1 MNADPCGSGSTALV
15 TSNIRI
21 LDPNPQYLSS
31 SRSDY
36 LKVWTREWRKRIRST
51 ALICM
56 VSVSQFGSF
65 FVWLL
70 VCFSQYLCFLSSI
83 LFSFQFVSNYVS
95 GFFLVCLSCSFLH
108 VTERLR
114 LFQLVSHSF
123 QCLLSLSFSLCPT
136 CLSLCSALVS
146 FSLCLP
152 RFVRKLSF
160 FFPLHLSRY
169 FCLHRFTV
177 SLSARLSAPVILLCL
192 HLGELPWEVCPT
204 NRFHWTRQALFHRFS
219 QDKHICLLLLTKSGR
234 LSIATVKAIWSCEP

>member
-1 MNADPCGSGSTALV
+1 MEKKDQIHNTDLHGQCLSIWLFLCLV
-15 TSNIRI
+15 ACLFFSISLFLI
-21 LDPNPQYLSS
+21 LYF
-31 SRSDY
+31 
-36 LKVWTREWRKRIRST
+36 V
-51 ALICM
+51 
-56 VSVSQFGSF
+56 F
-65 FVWLL
+65 FL
-70 VCFSQYLCFLSSI
+70 VCLLLCLW
-83 LFSFQFVSNYVS
+83 
-95 GFFLVCLSCSFLH
+95 FFLVCLSCSFLH

-160 FFPLHLSRY
+160 CFPLHLSRY
-169 FCLHRFTV
+169 FCLNRFTV

-192 HLGELPWEVCPT
+192 HLGELPWEVCLT